1 MIGAEWA
8 KFRTVRGWVLAAVVA
23 AAAIVGLGIGG
34 GRQGSCYG
42 NSCAP
47 PLGPGSEAVSDNFY
61 FAHQGLTGNGSITAR
76 VTSLTSAVPTP
87 RQGFR
92 RVVVPWAKGGIIL
105 KASLREGSA
114 YAAIMVTGSHGVRM
128 QDDFT
133 GDIAGPATGDGWL
146 RLIRNGPVITGYAS
160 PDGVRWARVGA
171 VTLPALPTT
180 VQGGLFATSPQY
192 SQTSLGVASI
202 SGSLSQDTV
211 TFDHVALAWPGG
223 TGSLAGMNVGGS
235 SGGPASGPP
244 VGYTHTGGTGD
255 AGQFTLMGSGDIAPA
270 TSGPGG
276 TGPGVTLA
284 PTLIGTFVALIV
296 LAVVGTMF
304 VTTEYRR
311 GLIRVTLAACPRRG
325 RVLAAKAAVVGLVA
339 FAAGLAG
346 TAVAVPLGQ
355 RMLRSH
361 GVYISPVTTLTEVRV
376 IIGTAAAIAV
386 CAVLAVAIGT
396 VLRRGAAAVA
406 AVFALIV
413 VPYMLAVTTPVV
425 PLSVSDWLMRV
436 TPAAAFAVQQ
446 TVIQYPQ
453 VDDVYASA
461 YGYFPLEAW
470 AGLGVLCA
478 WTALALASAYL
489 VLNRRDA

>member
-23 AAAIVGLGIGG
+23 AAAIVGLGINGG
-34 GRQGSCYG
+34 GNQGSCYG
-42 NSCAP
+42 NSCAQ
-47 PLGPGSEAVSDNFY
+47 PLGPGGEAVSDSFY
-61 FAHQGLTGNGSITAR
+61 FVHQALTGNGSITAR
-76 VTSLTSAVPTP
+76 VASLTSAAGTG
-87 RQGFR
+87 QGFQ

-105 KASLREGSA
+105 KASLRQGSA
-114 YAAIMVTGSHGVRM
+114 YVAIMVTGSHGVRM

-133 GDIAGPATGDGWL
+133 GDVAGPAMDDGWL
-146 RLIRNGPVITGYAS
+146 RLTRNGPVVTGYAS

-171 VTLPALPTT
+171 VALPGLPVT

-192 SQTSLGVASI
+192 SRTSLGVSSI
-202 SGSLSQDTV
+202 SGGLSQDTV

-223 TGSLAGMNVGGS
+223 TGNLTGTRVGGP

-255 AGQFTLMGSGDIAPA
+255 AGQFTLMGSGDIAPD

-276 TGPGVTLA
+276 NGPGVTIEQ
-284 PTLIGTFVALIV
+284 TLIGTFVALIV
-296 LAVVGTMF
+296 LAVVGAMF

-311 GLIRVTLAACPRRG
+311 GLIRVTLAACPWRG
-325 RVLAAKAAVVGLVA
+325 RVLAAKAAVIGLVA

-346 TAVAVPLGQ
+346 TAVVVPLGQ
-355 RMLRSH
+355 RMMRSH
-361 GVYISPVTTLTEVRV
+361 GVYISPMTTLTEVRV

-386 CAVLAVAIGT
+386 CAVLAVAIGAT
-396 VLRRGAAAVA
+396 ARRGAAAVA
-406 AVFALIV
+406 AVFALII

-436 TPAAAFAVQQ
+436 TPASAFAVQQ

-453 VDDVYASA
+453 VDDVYAPA
-461 YGYFPLEAW
+461 YGYFPLSPW
-470 AGLGVLCA
+470 AGFGVLCA
-478 WTALALASAYL
+478 WTALALTMAYL